1 MPIDA
6 IIRFIVNYLIASQV
20 LIKPGRNLVLEDGD
34 RTTAVPGCRLAIDRF
49 AQHARNG
56 VTVMANKRRNL
67 RVGPAFLLEI
77 VNRGAIHIVQ
87 HPLCGPSMPWL
98 HLVLAP
104 TGQWPDACIR
114 V

>member
-34 RTTAVPGCRLAIDRF
+34 RTAALAGCRLALDRF
-49 AQHARNG
+49 AQHTCNG
-56 VTVMANKRRNL
+56 VTVVPNKRRNL
-67 RVGPAFLLEI
+67 RVGPAFLLKI

-87 HPLCGPSMPWL
+87 HPLCRPSMPWL
-98 HLVLAP
+98 RLVVAW
-104 TGQWPDACIR
+104 TEQ
-114 V
+114 